1 MRVDQIQPA
10 IELNVSQAI
19 HEDVRNGDVN
29 ASLIPPKNQSN
40 AVLVTRSPGVFC
52 GKMWADEVAQ
62 QVGGFTIE
70 WCVGDGDSIE
80 PNQVLAKVHGAS
92 RSILT
97 TERVILNFLQLL
109 SGTAT
114 VTRSYCDRIRHTQ
127 TKLLDTRKTLPGLR
141 IAQKYAVS
149 VGGGKNHRMG
159 LFDAFLIKEN
169 HIEAAGSIHAA
180 VYAARDA
187 HPKLPLEVEVE
198 THEQLSE
205 CVDLGVPRVLLDN
218 FSVEAIREAVSRY
231 GGTIEL
237 EASGGIT
244 LENIREIAE
253 TGVDYI
259 SVGAITKDV
268 LAIDL
273 SLQFNETNVQ

>member
-1 MRVDQIQPA
+1 MRHDQIQPA
-10 IELNVSQAI
+10 VEQNVSQAI
-19 HEDVRNGDVN
+19 DEDVGDGDVN

-40 AVLVTRSPGVFC
+40 AELVTRSPGVFC
-52 GKMWADEVAQ
+52 GKMWADEVVR
-62 QVGGFTIE
+62 QVGGFSIE
-70 WCVGDGDSIE
+70 WQVDDGDSIE
-80 PNQVLAKVHGAS
+80 PNQKLAEFHGAS

-97 TERVILNFLQLL
+97 AERVMLNFLQLL

-114 VTRSYCDRIRHTQ
+114 ITRSYCDRIRHTQ

-187 HPKLPLEVEVE
+187 HPNLPLGVEVE

-205 CVDLGVPRVLLDN
+205 CVNLGVPRVLLDN
-218 FSVEAIREAVSRY
+218 FSVDAIREAVTRH

-237 EASGGIT
+237 EASGGVT
-244 LENIREIAE
+244 LKNIREIAE

-268 LAIDL
+268 VAIDL